1 MRTNIRILLLLLILA
16 SAAFLL
22 ADGAEAG
29 SSNSLVQWQILSK
42 LNHSSQIR
50 LHPHLLLL
58 VTVPWSG
65 ESRSLMKELAG
76 VVSHDQ
82 GRFASLKLM
91 VLYRSS
97 ERMLADAVGA
107 DEGITIFYYHHSHS
121 YKYMGR
127 LRVQNILSSVH
138 YVMSLLPEQLPFK
151 ILKTPE
157 DLKSFLGSTDKALI
171 LSEFCGWT
179 QKLLAKGGNNS
190 SECDFGFHEQ
200 FNGTIAAK
208 ETENQVADGDGK
220 CEDGLWC

>member
-1 MRTNIRILLLLLILA
+1 MLLLLLLP
-16 SAAFLL
+16 SAAFVV
-22 ADGAEAG
+22 AESG
-29 SSNSLVQWQILSK
+29 SSKSLVQWQILSK
-42 LNHSSQIR
+42 LNYSSQIR

-65 ESRSLMKELAG
+65 ESRSLMKELAD

-91 VLYRSS
+91 LLYRNS

-157 DLKSFLGSTDKALI
+157 ELEIFLGSTDKALI

-190 SECDFGFHEQ
+190 STCGFGFHEQ

-208 ETENQVADGDGK
+208 ENENQVADGDGK
-220 CEDGLWC
+220 CEDGL

>member
-1 MRTNIRILLLLLILA
+1 
-16 SAAFLL
+16 
-22 ADGAEAG
+22 
-29 SSNSLVQWQILSK
+29 
-42 LNHSSQIR
+42 
-50 LHPHLLLL
+50 
-58 VTVPWSG
+58 
-65 ESRSLMKELAG
+65 MKELTGA
-76 VVSHDQ
+76 VSHDQ

-157 DLKSFLGSTDKALI
+157 DLKSFIGSTDKALI

-190 SECDFGFHEQ
+190 SECDFG
-200 FNGTIAAK
+200 N
-208 ETENQVADGDGK
+208 
-220 CEDGLWC
+220 L